1 MKALKLSGSLRENVG
16 KKDAKKLRKEGNVPC
31 VLYGGEKQI
40 HFSMPEKDFKSLV
53 FTPHSYLLEITIDGQ
68 EYTAI
73 LQDIQFH
80 PVSDNILHADFLK
93 TFEDKPITI
102 AIPVQFTGVSK
113 GVLKGGKLIRK
124 FRKLKVQAL
133 PKDLPDEIVVDI
145 TNLGINQSVK
155 VAGLTRPN
163 LTFLDPPTAVVV
175 IVKTARGAVDE
186 EEESGDDEGAEG
198 DAPTEEQ
205 KAE

>member
-31 VLYGGEKQI
+31 VLYGGDKQI

-53 FTPHSYLLEITIDGQ
+53 FTPHSYLLEITIDG
-68 EYTAI
+68 EEHNAI

-80 PVSDNILHADFLK
+80 PVSDNILHADFLR
-93 TFEDKPITI
+93 TFDDKPITI

-155 VAGLTRPN
+155 VAGVTRPN
-163 LTFLDPPTAVVV
+163 LNFLDPPTAVVA
-175 IVKTARGAVDE
+175 IVKTARGAVDD
-186 EEESGDDEGAEG
+186 EEESDDEATAG
-198 DAPTEEQ
+198 DTPTEEQ